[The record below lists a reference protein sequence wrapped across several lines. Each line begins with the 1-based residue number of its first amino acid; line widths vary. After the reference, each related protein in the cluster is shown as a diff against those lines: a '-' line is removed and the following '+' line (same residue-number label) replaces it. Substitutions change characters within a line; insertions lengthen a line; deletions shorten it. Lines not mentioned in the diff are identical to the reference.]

1 MSKNKLF
8 LFELEI
14 EGVKGPYRIT
24 SGARSMNLNGA
35 VRKLYQTM
43 PNNFIGIKKILQ
55 EG

>member
-43 PNNFIGIKKILQ
+43 PKNFIGIKKILR